1 MEKTNIQ
8 KVSDALLCSN
18 CGACKAVCPKD
29 AISFSTTSLG
39 RMFAVV
45 NDSCIDCGLC
55 VQVCPSLDRA
65 GLHEE
70 YPDRFIGDIKKVYVG
85 KSTNDTIYLNAQSGG
100 VCTAII
106 SFLFDTNSIDCAVLC
121 KMEYGNPPIVKPVI
135 IENKEPLIDC
145 QKSCYTPV
153 DILSALKGTDKKK
166 SIAIVGLPCHI
177 QGVESL
183 MRKLKKFHNIRY
195 KIGLICDRTLCG
207 GIQNVITSFGQ
218 KSEVKIAWRNKTPRT
233 IEGIEY
239 CYKNAPVTLSS
250 LSGKEYVIPNTYRF
264 ALKEYFTS
272 PRCRVCYDKLNS
284 FSDITLGDPW
294 GMSDVDWKNGS
305 SVIIT
310 RTAAGEQLIND
321 MIKADSLS
329 LNEHNKEE
337 LIRGQR
343 IEERRKTVAHYS
355 KALQVIHV
363 KIDSYLYK
371 QNRELNNKT
380 VKEEKEL
387 KDFMRRDVM
396 TEEEILR
403 KSKEIIKIY
412 ITQQRINKLF
422 IVKLLRKIKRILKL

>member
-1 MEKTNIQ
+1 MEKSNIQ

-39 RMFAVV
+39 RMFAAV
-45 NDSCIDCGLC
+45 NDCCIDCGLC
-55 VQVCPSLDRA
+55 TQVCPSLDKA
-65 GLHEE
+65 GLHKEFS
-70 YPDRFIGDIKKVYVG
+70 DRFIGDIKKVYVG
-85 KSTNDTIYLNAQSGG
+85 KSINDTIYLNAQSGG

-106 SFLFDTNSIDCAVLC
+106 SFLFETKSIDCAILC
-121 KMEYGNPPIVKPVI
+121 KMEYGNPPIVKHAIV
-135 IENKEPLIDC
+135 ENQEQLIDC

-153 DILSALKGTDKKK
+153 DILSALKGTDKKE

-183 MRKLKKFHNIRY
+183 MRKSKRFHNIRY

-207 GIQNVITSFGQ
+207 GIQNVITSFFG
-218 KSEVKIAWRNKTPRT
+218 KSDVKIAWRNKTPRT
-233 IEGIEY
+233 INGTEY

-250 LSGKEYVIPNTYRF
+250 LNGKEYVIPNTYRF

-294 GMSDVDWKNGS
+294 EMSDVDWKNGS
-305 SVIIT
+305 SVIVT
-310 RTAAGEQLIND
+310 RTAVGEQLIKD
-321 MIKADSLS
+321 MIKANSLS
-329 LNEHNKEE
+329 LSERNKEE
-337 LIRGQR
+337 LIKGQH
-343 IEERRKTVAHYS
+343 IEERRKTVARYS
-355 KALQVIHV
+355 KALQVIPV
-363 KIDSYLYK
+363 KIDSYLY
-371 QNRELNNKT
+371 NYNGELNHKT

-387 KDFMRRDVM
+387 KDFMCRDVM
-396 TEEEILR
+396 AVEEII
-403 KSKEIIKIY
+403 KESKEIIKTY
-412 ITQQRINKLF
+412 ITQQRINKLL